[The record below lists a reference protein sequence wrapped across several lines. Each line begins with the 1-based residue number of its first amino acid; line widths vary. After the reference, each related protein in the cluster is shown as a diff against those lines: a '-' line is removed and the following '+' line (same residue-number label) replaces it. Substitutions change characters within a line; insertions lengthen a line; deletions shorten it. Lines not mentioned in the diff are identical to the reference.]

1 MMQIIQ
7 MIPKRIQI
15 SIEMILLHEREQQ
28 RYNNNNTINIIQ
40 RCYNQ
45 SINNKSIVNND
56 PIIRRRFFLMLDL
69 KYRNLHIS
77 ILLNKERVIIN

>member
-1 MMQIIQ
+1 
-7 MIPKRIQI
+7 
-15 SIEMILLHEREQQ
+15 MILLHEREQQ

-56 PIIRRRFFLMLDL
+56 PIIRRRLY
-69 KYRNLHIS
+69 KY
-77 ILLNKERVIIN
+77 